1 MNGHFHLF
9 AVTFSVNFIYETYW
23 LLFLAYTF
31 LCLWPY
37 CFSYLNF
44 FPPPQLPKYFLP
56 GNMKCYLP
64 NSSSA
69 SKNIFCSLQL
79 LWLIITTRYYITIII
94 CMCARVHTHT
104 LTHTHTHTSHRILFV
119 ARNRKIHL
127 YMFRNYSQDPPQQMF
142 SEWLYGQMNLIG
154 SEKVAVKL
162 LELKIKNLS
171 SEDKKK

>member
-104 LTHTHTHTSHRILFV
+104 HTHTHTHIY
-119 ARNRKIHL
+119 IHTPL
-127 YMFRNYSQDPPQQMF
+127 TVYFLWPETGKFISICLEPTIRTLPNKCFLNDYM
-142 SEWLYGQMNLIG
+142 
-154 SEKVAVKL
+154 
-162 LELKIKNLS
+162 
-171 SEDKKK
+171 DKWI

>member
-9 AVTFSVNFIYETYW
+9 AVTFSVNFTYETHC

-79 LWLIITTRYYITIII
+79 LWLIFTTQYITIIT
-94 CMCARVHTHT
+94 CTCAHTMPTGSHAWSHT
-104 LTHTHTHTSHRILFV
+104 LKCPQTHVNGRIHFHEFTVLPMAIHGSMYIFHSLEFIVLCYFV
-119 ARNRKIHL
+119 WGFPH
-127 YMFRNYSQDPPQQMF
+127 
-142 SEWLYGQMNLIG
+142 G
-154 SEKVAVKL
+154 SAVK
-162 LELKIKNLS
+162 NLPAM
-171 SEDKKK
+171 

>member
-9 AVTFSVNFIYETYW
+9 AVTFSVNFTYDTHW

-31 LCLWPY
+31 QCLWPY
-37 CFSYLNF
+37 YFSYLNF

-79 LWLIITTRYYITIII
+79 LWLIFTTQYITIIT
-94 CMCARVHTHT
+94 CTCAHTHR
-104 LTHTHTHTSHRILFV
+104 HTHTSHCILFV

-127 YMFRNYSQDPPQQMF
+127 YMFRTYHTVPSPTNVFWMTIWTNEYNWIRKS
-142 SEWLYGQMNLIG
+142 GC
-154 SEKVAVKL
+154 
-162 LELKIKNLS
+162 KITWIEN
-171 SEDKKK
+171 